1 MGNTVG
7 EARRIVVGMGQT
19 GLSCARFLAGRGLPF
34 AVADSRDE
42 PPLLAHF
49 RAEFPQAELRA
60 GGFDAAFLAT
70 AAELIL
76 SPGVDPAEPA
86 IRAARAAGAA
96 VLGDIELFHREAR
109 APVVAITGTNAK
121 STVTTLVWLM
131 AQEAGLRVACGG
143 NLGTPALDLLAPE
156 VALYVLELSS
166 FQLETVIDFRADV
179 ATVLNI
185 APDHLDRYPD
195 MQAYRAAKLRIY
207 RGADCAV
214 FNRDDAMTRPGAQDA
229 GRRVSFGEGSPL
241 AGDYGLVTRDG
252 VEWLA
257 CGSDPLIAARELGLR
272 GRHNV
277 LNSLAALALAAAA
290 GIPRAAQLAVLRS
303 YRGLPHRCQPVARI
317 DGIDFYDDSKGTNVA
332 AAVAALRGFAGEGG
346 GRIVLIA
353 GGVAKE
359 SDFTLL
365 AAELARAGRAA
376 VLIGS
381 SAELLAEALAGAVPL
396 ARAASMEEAV
406 ARARAL
412 AQPGDTV
419 LLSPACASF
428 DMFRNYEE
436 RGDAF
441 ARAVRALAG
450 AEAP

>member
-1 MGNTVG
+1 
-7 EARRIVVGMGQT
+7 
-19 GLSCARFLAGRGLPF
+19 
-34 AVADSRDE
+34 
-42 PPLLAHF
+42 
-49 RAEFPQAELRA
+49 
-60 GGFDAAFLAT
+60 
-70 AAELIL
+70 
-76 SPGVDPAEPA
+76 
-86 IRAARAAGAA
+86 
-96 VLGDIELFHREAR
+96 
-109 APVVAITGTNAK
+109 
-121 STVTTLVWLM
+121 
-131 AQEAGLRVACGG
+131 
-143 NLGTPALDLLAPE
+143 
-156 VALYVLELSS
+156 
-166 FQLETVIDFRADV
+166 
-179 ATVLNI
+179 
-185 APDHLDRYPD
+185 
-195 MQAYRAAKLRIY
+195 
-207 RGADCAV
+207 
-214 FNRDDAMTRPGAQDA
+214 
-229 GRRVSFGEGSPL
+229 
-241 AGDYGLVTRDG
+241 
-252 VEWLA
+252 
-257 CGSDPLIAARELGLR
+257 LR

-303 YRGLPHRCQPVARI
+303 YRGLPHRCQSVARI

>member
-1 MGNTVG
+1 
-7 EARRIVVGMGQT
+7 
-19 GLSCARFLAGRGLPF
+19 
-34 AVADSRDE
+34 
-42 PPLLAHF
+42 LLARF
-49 RAEFPQAELRA
+49 RAEFPQVQLRTGA
-60 GGFDAAFLAT
+60 FDAAFLAT
-70 AAELIL
+70 ADELIL

-131 AQEAGLRVACGG
+131 AQEAGLQVACGG
-143 NLGTPALDLLAPE
+143 NLGTPALDLLAPQ

-166 FQLETVIDFRADV
+166 FQLETVVDFRADV
-179 ATVLNI
+179 AAILNI

-207 RGADCAV
+207 RGARCVV
-214 FNRDDAMTRPGAQDA
+214 FNRDDAMTVPGAQD
-229 GRRVSFGEGSPL
+229 GQRRLSFGAGSAQ
-241 AGDYGLVTRDG
+241 AGNYGLLVRDG
-252 VEWLA
+252 VEWVA
-257 CGSDPLIAARELGLR
+257 CGTEALIAARELGLR

-277 LNSLAALALAAAA
+277 LNSLAALALAGAA
-290 GIPRAAQLAVLRS
+290 GIARPAQLAVLRS
-303 YRGLPHRCQPVARI
+303 YRGLPHRCQLVART
-317 DGIDFYDDSKGTNVA
+317 DSIDFYNDSKGTNVA
-332 AAVAALRGFAGEGG
+332 AAVAALRGLAGEGG

-353 GGVAKE
+353 GGAAKE

-381 SAELLAEALAGAVPL
+381 SAGLLAEALAGTVPL
-396 ARAASMEEAV
+396 ARAVDMEDAV

-436 RGDAF
+436 RGDEF
-441 ARAVRALAG
+441 TRAARALAG
-450 AEAP
+450 AEAL

>member
-1 MGNTVG
+1 MGNTGG
-7 EARRIVVGMGQT
+7 EARRVVVGMGQT

-34 AVADSRDE
+34 AVVDSRVE
-42 PPLLAHF
+42 PPLLARF
-49 RAEFPQAELRA
+49 RAEFPQVQLRTGA
-60 GGFDAAFLAT
+60 FDAAFLAT
-70 AAELIL
+70 ADELIL

-131 AQEAGLRVACGG
+131 AQEAGLQVACGG
-143 NLGTPALDLLAPE
+143 NLGTPALDLLAPQ

-166 FQLETVIDFRADV
+166 FQLETVVDFRADV
-179 ATVLNI
+179 AAILNI

-207 RGADCAV
+207 RGARCVV
-214 FNRDDAMTRPGAQDA
+214 FNRDDAMTVPGAQD
-229 GRRVSFGEGSPL
+229 GQRRLSFGAGSAQ
-241 AGDYGLVTRDG
+241 AGNYGLLVRDG
-252 VEWLA
+252 VEWVA
-257 CGSDPLIAARELGLR
+257 CGTEALIAARELGLR

-277 LNSLAALALAAAA
+277 LNSLAALALAGAA
-290 GIPRAAQLAVLRS
+290 GIARPAQLAVLRS
-303 YRGLPHRCQPVARI
+303 YRGLPHRCQLVART
-317 DGIDFYDDSKGTNVA
+317 DSIDFYNDSKGTNVA
-332 AAVAALRGFAGEGG
+332 AAVAALRGLAGEGG

-353 GGVAKE
+353 GGAAKE

-381 SAELLAEALAGAVPL
+381 SAGLLAEALAGTVPL
-396 ARAASMEEAV
+396 ARAVDMEDAV

-436 RGDAF
+436 RGDEF
-441 ARAVRALAG
+441 TRAARALAG
-450 AEAP
+450 AEAL

>member
-1 MGNTVG
+1 
-7 EARRIVVGMGQT
+7 
-19 GLSCARFLAGRGLPF
+19 
-34 AVADSRDE
+34 
-42 PPLLAHF
+42 
-49 RAEFPQAELRA
+49 
-60 GGFDAAFLAT
+60 
-70 AAELIL
+70 
-76 SPGVDPAEPA
+76 
-86 IRAARAAGAA
+86 
-96 VLGDIELFHREAR
+96 
-109 APVVAITGTNAK
+109 
-121 STVTTLVWLM
+121 M

-214 FNRDDAMTRPGAQDA
+214 FNRDDAMTLPGAQDT

-252 VEWLA
+252 LEWLA

-332 AAVAALRGFAGEGG
+332 AVVAALRGFAGEGG

>member
-19 GLSCARFLAGRGLPF
+19 GLSCARFLAGLGLPF
-34 AVADSRDE
+34 AVADSRDA

-49 RAEFPQAELRA
+49 RTEFPQAELRA
-60 GGFDAAFLAT
+60 GAFDAAFLAT

-86 IRAARAAGAA
+86 IRAARAAGTT

-214 FNRDDAMTRPGAQDA
+214 FNRDDAMTLPGAQDT

-252 VEWLA
+252 LEWLA

-436 RGDAF
+436 RGDVFTGA
-441 ARAVRALAG
+441 ARALAG
-450 AEAP
+450 AEAL